1 MNNFCGWTFLVRPA
15 RQRELLRRGGRVF
28 DIQEARQPKMI
39 PTDTIEKVL
48 NKIDPDELIKLAAEL
63 VRINSV
69 WDPAAGTG
77 EQVVAEIIA
86 GWAQKQCFDVQ
97 VDQVA
102 PNRPNIIISWP
113 AGSQQRTLMFEG
125 HTDVVT
131 PGDVSAWKYDP
142 FGAEIVGRRMYGR
155 GANDTKGNLAAML
168 IAMKALKASAVELA
182 GSVIGGVLCDEED
195 QMLGVRDF
203 IKRGHAD
210 KITAAVIC
218 EPQDGMICTAQKGAI
233 RACYLITGRMSHG
246 AMPLSGLNCAP
257 AIAQLIDGLHELE
270 KAAATAV
277 GRDEYLGWPSVTPT
291 VIQAPATGAPQLN
304 VMPRE
309 AKVLVDIRTTPQQS
323 HEKIIADLITL
334 ALKIE
339 SRVRDNYK
347 EYDGL
352 LNLQRDYDLAVQ
364 VEILTD
370 RPCTFTDRSEPVV
383 KAADWASRRLTEKS
397 PVYAGVPGAT
407 DGTFLWAFKNIPIV
421 TMGAGDRQV
430 PHQIDEWIDLDQLI
444 ETAKVYALTALHYLS
459 AG

>member
-1 MNNFCGWTFLVRPA
+1 MMT
-15 RQRELLRRGGRVF
+15 
-28 DIQEARQPKMI
+28 PKKEI
-39 PTDTIEKVL
+39 IAKVL
-48 NKIDPDELIKLAAEL
+48 NKIDPEELIQLTADL

-69 WDPAAGTG
+69 WDPQAGTS
-77 EQVVAEIIA
+77 EQAVAERIA
-86 GWAQKQCFDVQ
+86 DWAQTQGFDIQ

-102 PNRPNIIISWP
+102 PNRPNIIISRP
-113 AGSQQRTLMFEG
+113 AGSRTRTLMFEG

-131 PGDVSAWKYDP
+131 PGDVSVWKYDP

-168 IAMKALKASAVELA
+168 IAMKALKASGVELA
-182 GSVIGGVLCDEED
+182 GAVIGGVLCDEED

-210 KITAAVIC
+210 KISAAVIC

-233 RACYLITGRMSHG
+233 RARYLITGRMSHG

-270 KAAATAV
+270 KAAATEV
-277 GRDEYLGWPSVTPT
+277 GQDQYLGWPSITPT

-309 AKVLVDIRTTPQQS
+309 AKVLVDIRTTPRQP
-323 HEKIIADLITL
+323 HEKIIADLTAL

-339 SRVRDNYK
+339 RRVRECYR
-347 EYDGL
+347 EYDVR
-352 LNLQRDYDLAVQ
+352 LNLQRDHGLAVQ

-383 KAADWASRRLTEKS
+383 KAADWATRWLTEKS

-421 TMGAGDRQV
+421 TMGAGERQV

-444 ETAKVYALTALHYLS
+444 ETAKVYALTALHYLF

>member
-1 MNNFCGWTFLVRPA
+1 MIRISDFQP
-15 RQRELLRRGGRVF
+15 
-28 DIQEARQPKMI
+28 DIMT
-39 PTDTIEKVL
+39 PTKEIIKKVVDE
-48 NKIDPDELIKLAAEL
+48 IDADELITLAADL

-69 WDPAAGTG
+69 WDPQAGTS
-77 EQVVAEIIA
+77 EQAVAERVA
-86 GWAQKQCFDVQ
+86 DWAHSQGFDIQ

-102 PNRPNIIISWP
+102 PNRPNIIIRGP
-113 AGSQQRTLMFEG
+113 AGSRDRILMFEG

-131 PGDVSAWKYDP
+131 PGDVSVWKYDP
-142 FGAEIVGRRMYGR
+142 FGAEIVGRRMFGR

-182 GSVIGGVLCDEED
+182 GAVIGGVLCDEED

-218 EPQDGMICTAQKGAI
+218 EPQDGMICTTQKGAI
-233 RACYLITGRMSHG
+233 RARYLIAGRMSHG

-257 AIAQLIDGLHELE
+257 AIALLIDGLHELE
-270 KAAATAV
+270 KAAATTF

-309 AKVLVDIRTTPQQS
+309 AKVLVDIRTTPRQS
-323 HEKIIADLITL
+323 HEKIIADLTEL
-334 ALKIE
+334 ALKIKR
-339 SRVRDNYK
+339 RVRDNYK
-347 EYDGL
+347 EYDGQ
-352 LNLQRDYDLAVQ
+352 LNLQRDHDLAVQ

-383 KAADWASRRLTEKS
+383 KAADWATRWLTEKS

-407 DGTFLWAFKNIPIV
+407 DGTFLWAYKNIPIV
-421 TMGAGDRQV
+421 TMGAGDRQI

-444 ETAKVYALTALHYLS
+444 ETTKVYALTALHYLF

>member
-1 MNNFCGWTFLVRPA
+1 
-15 RQRELLRRGGRVF
+15 
-28 DIQEARQPKMI
+28 MI
-39 PTDTIEKVL
+39 PTETIEKVL
-48 NKIDPDELIKLAAEL
+48 NEIDPDELISLTAEL

-69 WDPAAGTG
+69 WDPQAGTS
-77 EQVVAEIIA
+77 EQVVAERVA
-86 GWAQKQCFDVQ
+86 DWAQTQGFDIQ
-97 VDQVA
+97 VEQVA
-102 PNRPNIIISWP
+102 PSRPNVIIGRPDS
-113 AGSQQRTLMFEG
+113 SHQRTLMFEG
-125 HTDVVT
+125 HSDVVT
-131 PGDVSAWKYDP
+131 PGDVSAWKFDP

-168 IAMKALKASAVELA
+168 IAMKALKASKVELA

-203 IKRGHAD
+203 IERGHAD
-210 KITAAVIC
+210 KVTAAVIC
-218 EPQDGMICTAQKGAI
+218 EPQDGMICTTQKGAI

-270 KAAATAV
+270 KEAAIRV
-277 GRDEYLGWPSVTPT
+277 GCDEYLGWPSFTPT

-309 AKVLVDIRTTPQQS
+309 AKILVDIRTTPRQS
-323 HEKIIADLITL
+323 HEEIIADLTAL

-339 SRVRDNYK
+339 HRIRDNYRQ
-347 EYDGL
+347 YDRL
-352 LNLQRDYDLAVQ
+352 LNIQRNRDLRVQ

-370 RPCTFTDRSEPVV
+370 RPCTFTERSEPVV
-383 KAADWASRRLTEKS
+383 KAADWATKWLTDTN
-397 PVYAGVPGAT
+397 PIYAGVPGAT
-407 DGTFLWAFKNIPIV
+407 DGTFLWVFKNIPIV

-444 ETAKVYALTALHYLS
+444 ETATVYALTALHYLNT
-459 AG
+459 G